1 MASTNWEY
9 FTEEMLKGPRKDECL
24 YSTTNA
30 KSQFRLDTSDL
41 ATITGYRRPT
51 GHWGGGNSLTMYFQS
66 DLEALSDKK
75 YLYINVPFVPVQ
87 EPVKKVEPPEQ
98 KAIEKEQRSKQKPF
112 EIFPTLIRARKG
124 NLLLTQ
130 NQAARQAKKQ
140 RSWDF
145 LLAVPVLEGVLMYR
159 QSLPH

>member
-1 MASTNWEY
+1 
-9 FTEEMLKGPRKDECL
+9 
-24 YSTTNA
+24 
-30 KSQFRLDTSDL
+30 
-41 ATITGYRRPT
+41 
-51 GHWGGGNSLTMYFQS
+51 MYFQS